1 VLAPSNELANPRN
14 KMQPAPDRGPD
25 AAIPV
30 VHSQKRTVVMTT
42 PQDAQQFI
50 GRTAVDSEGGKLG
63 KVGQVYLDDQTGQ
76 PVWVTV
82 AAGMFGTRQ
91 SFAPIYGSRLDG
103 DQIVLAVSKDLV
115 KDAPS
120 IDDDG
125 QIDADEQSALYRHYS
140 GYLSDSS
147 AQAGGEDTRY
157 QGEHEDQ
164 EQAGDHAGDSR
175 EVPPGQPA
183 AGGRDASGP
192 AAGDAMT
199 RSEEQL
205 RVGTETVEAG
215 RARLRKYVV
224 TENVTT
230 TVPVSH
236 EEVRVE
242 REPVTDASRDAA
254 LSGEPLS
261 EEEHEVTLRAE
272 RPVVEKEAVP
282 VERVRLGTETV
293 TEEQQVTEQVRKEQ
307 IEEPDVDPGP
317 ARDA

>member
-1 VLAPSNELANPRN
+1 
-14 KMQPAPDRGPD
+14 
-25 AAIPV
+25 
-30 VHSQKRTVVMTT
+30 MTT

-50 GRTAVDSEGGKLG
+50 GCTAVDSEGGKLG
-63 KVGQVYLDDQTGQ
+63 KIGQVYLDDQTGQ

-82 AAGMFGTRQ
+82 ATGMFGTRQ

-103 DQIVLAVSKDLV
+103 DQVVLAVSKDLV

-120 IDDDG
+120 IEDDG
-125 QIDADEQSALYRHYS
+125 QIDADEQSALYHHYS
-140 GYLSDSS
+140 GHLGDSS
-147 AQAGGEDTRY
+147 AQAGGEDSRY
-157 QGEHEDQ
+157 HGEHEYQ
-164 EQAGDHAGDSR
+164 GQAGDYAGDSR
-175 EVPPGQPA
+175 EDLAGQTA
-183 AGGRDASGP
+183 AGGRGVSGP
-192 AAGDAMT
+192 GTDDAMT

-236 EEVRVE
+236 EEVRIE
-242 REPVTDASRDAA
+242 REPITDANRDAA
-254 LSGEPLS
+254 LSGEPIS

-282 VERVRLGTETV
+282 VERVRLGTESV
-293 TEEQQVTEQVRKEQ
+293 TEDQEVSETVRKEQ
-307 IEEPDVDPGP
+307 IDDPEIGDTRPGP
-317 ARDA
+317 GR